1 MDESKQLGGL
11 VAYREQRIWG
21 HETIYVFGRY
31 WVSYMNK
38 YIYRFCLLT
47 ASTFGV
53 EWVYYVVGIFAT
65 NNEQYRIQMAM

>member
-31 WVSYMNK
+31 
-38 YIYRFCLLT
+38 
-47 ASTFGV
+47 
-53 EWVYYVVGIFAT
+53 
-65 NNEQYRIQMAM
+65 